1 MELKIWFI
9 CIGSLLLFIGLA
21 SSWLKKAPVTGAMVY
36 LIVGLAL
43 GPSVFGVFHFNPLK
57 QASLMEVITECAVL
71 ISLFSAGVKMPV
83 PFQLKNWDSP
93 IRLAFFGMFLTVA
106 IIAIFAHTILGLQPG
121 VAILLGAIL
130 APTDPVLATDIQLRK
145 PGDKDNLRFSLT
157 AEAGLNDGTA
167 FPFIMLGLGVMGL
180 HDLGQSYSNWI
191 VYDLLWAT
199 ASATLIGVVF
209 GRSLAKLVRALR
221 IKIGSSE
228 FLYDFIGLGMIGLV
242 YGACLL
248 VEGWGFLGVFVAALS
263 LRHVEKSQE
272 ATQQVIE
279 KHEQSKVK
287 THDYPDVS
295 DEALIFKEHLERLS
309 EVVLVVLIGGTLF
322 IDSWSWNAVALAL
335 FVFFIARPAA
345 VHLSLIGSKVSIID
359 RTVYGWFGVRG
370 IGSLYYL
377 MYAVVHDLPESSAM
391 ELIHYTL
398 IVVTLSILIHGL
410 SIKMIA
416 RKIWRSKAR

>member
-272 ATQQVIE
+272 ATRQVIE